1 MVEEEN
7 EERKD
12 NAYLPEKKQLKCRHD
27 N

>member
-12 NAYLPEKKQLKCRHD
+12 NAYLPGKKTIKMQA
-27 N
+27 